1 MSDRDRPPRVS
12 VVIATYNWSSVL
24 RHAIASVL
32 AQTLRDF
39 EVLVVGDGC
48 TDDSADVVASFR
60 DPRVLWYNLPRNSGH
75 QSAPNNEGLARAR
88 GAYVA
93 YLGHDDIWH
102 PSHLQ
107 TLVSALEAS
116 EADLVYSVTE
126 VLGPPGSGDRRLV
139 GLTPGMHVMRL
150 QAPPSSILHR
160 TALTREI
167 GGWRDYRELRVL
179 PELDLLQRTWDR
191 GRKIVPVSELT
202 VFKFPSGLRK
212 NSYLER
218 KSEEQADCRRRLAR
232 EPEFRYRELMDTLK
246 VLAGRHPELV
256 SVVWT
261 PDDVAPGSTVDALR
275 AVRGLPLAERPA
287 APSVP
292 PPPLFADAAT
302 LRSFNR
308 RDDVGP
314 VRFRQALHAGDELPA
329 DGLFL
334 GAGWHDFERD
344 GWGLG
349 FRWAGGPAQLV
360 VTRPSRGRR
369 ALWLEVFPGPG
380 AGDRPLLLRVRD
392 GSGVERGRA
401 ELAGRR
407 RLEIHLPALAGRG
420 ATVTLE
426 PVGGGRR
433 IPTDP
438 RVLDFAVA
446 AFDWA

>member
-1 MSDRDRPPRVS
+1 VS

-24 RHAIASVL
+24 RQAIASVL
-32 AQTLRDF
+32 DQTLRDF

-48 TDDSADVVASFR
+48 TDDSADVVANFR
-60 DPRVLWYNLPRNSGH
+60 DPRVLWHNLPRNSGH
-75 QSAPNNEGLARAR
+75 QSAPNNEGLARSR
-88 GAYVA
+88 GEYVA

-102 PSHLQ
+102 PTHLE

-116 EADLVYSVTE
+116 GADLVYSVTE
-126 VLGPPGSGDRRLV
+126 VLGPPGSGERRLV
-139 GLTPGMHVMRL
+139 GLTPGVHVTRL
-150 QAPPSSILHR
+150 QAPPSSLLHR

-179 PELDLLQRTWDR
+179 PELDLLQRAWDR
-191 GRKIVPVSELT
+191 GKKIVPVSELT

-212 NSYLER
+212 DSYLER
-218 KSEEQADCRRRLAR
+218 KSEEQTNCRRRLAQ

-261 PDDVAPGSTVDALR
+261 PEGVTPGSAVDALR
-275 AVRGLPLAERPA
+275 AARGLPLAERLTS
-287 APSVP
+287 PSVP
-292 PPPLFADAAT
+292 PPPLFEDAAT
-302 LRSFNR
+302 LLSFNR
-308 RDDVGP
+308 KDDIGP

-349 FRWAGGPAQLV
+349 FRWAPGPAQLV
-360 VTRPSRGRR
+360 VTRPSGARR
-369 ALWLEVFPGPG
+369 ALWLDAFPGPG
-380 AGDRPLLLRVRD
+380 ADGRPLLLRVLD

-401 ELAGRR
+401 ELTGRQR
-407 RLEIHLPALAGRG
+407 FEITLRDLAGQG
-420 ATVTLE
+420 ATLTLE

-433 IPTDP
+433 IQTDP